1 MPLASSR
8 STPDVSSH
16 RRAVQEEEIV
26 TGSVHDQA
34 ARDDAHLRSLGIKP
48 ELRRTLG
55 FLSNF
60 AIAFSFISVST
71 GSFGNFGVGIGLG
84 GPASIFWS
92 WILVVAGQFLVA
104 LVFAELASH
113 FPVAGSIY
121 QWSKRLSNRVLG
133 WFTGWF
139 YFWAQVV
146 TVSAVAVIV
155 GYVIAG
161 FTGGGQEFLDSPSPI
176 GFVNMHTFIA
186 LSTLVITTLI
196 NAFGV
201 RLLSILNNIGVATE
215 ILGMLVFALVLLF
228 FANQQPVSVI
238 TDFAGTPDA
247 TNGNVLAAFALGL
260 YMSIFILYGFDTAGT
275 FGEETVDAS
284 RQAPRGVISSVL
296 ISGAVGVV
304 FLLAVLLAMPSVP
317 STIEEGLAGG
327 FPIATII
334 TGSLT
339 TEVVA
344 GITFGEIYL
353 LVILASVFVCT
364 LAIQG
369 AATRMMFSMS
379 RDGVMPGSRMW
390 GSVNQTFKTPANAAI
405 ATGVLAALPII
416 VTGPFGGFVLSICA
430 TGLIYLSYFLC
441 NIGVLAARRR
451 GWPHQRAWFSLGRWG
466 APVNV
471 LALVYGGLMILNLG
485 LWNDPNLFGDF
496 GGDGRAFWNP
506 FINSFLQWFGQ
517 PLEGLP
523 AWPLWETVV
532 GLLFVGGGLYYL
544 LVLRGRAPASIQAD
558 AATGETAIA

>member
-1 MPLASSR
+1 VAG
-8 STPDVSSH
+8 TVESH
-16 RRAVQEEEIV
+16 EV
-26 TGSVHDQA
+26 A
-34 ARDDAHLRSLGIKP
+34 ARDDAQLRALGIRP

-84 GPASIFWS
+84 GPAAIFWS
-92 WILVVAGQFLVA
+92 WVLVVTGQFLVA
-104 LVFAELASH
+104 LGFAELASH

-121 QWSKRLSNRVLG
+121 QWSKRLANRTLG

-176 GFVNMHTFIA
+176 GVANMHTFIA
-186 LSTLVITTLI
+186 FTTLLLTTAI

-215 ILGMLVFALVLLF
+215 ILGMVVFAIILLIL
-228 FANQQPVSVI
+228 ANNQPVSI
-238 TDFAGTPDA
+238 IFDTGGTEAA
-247 TNGNVLAAFALGL
+247 TGGNYLPAFALGL

-275 FGEETVDAS
+275 FGEETLDAG

-296 ISGAVGVV
+296 ISGVVGII
-304 FLLAVLLAMPSVP
+304 FFTAVLLAITDLGA
-317 STIEEGLAGG
+317 TIEEGLAGG

-334 TGSLT
+334 TAGLPQ
-339 TEVVA
+339 ELVA
-344 GITFGEIYL
+344 GITLGELYL
-353 LVILASVFVCT
+353 LVILVSVFVCT

-379 RDGVMPGSRMW
+379 RDRHLPLGGLW
-390 GSVNQTFKTPANAAI
+390 GRVNQTFKTPANAAI
-405 ATGVLAALPII
+405 AVGVLAALPIL
-416 VTGPFGGFVLSICA
+416 VTGPYGGFVLSIAA

-441 NIGVLAARRR
+441 NLGLAIARRR
-451 GWPHQRAWFSLGRWG
+451 GWPRERAWFNLGRWG
-466 APVNV
+466 MPINI
-471 LALVYGGLMILNLG
+471 LALVYGGVMILNIA
-485 LWNDPNLFGDF
+485 LWNDPGLFGEW
-496 GGDGRAFWNP
+496 GGEGRLFWNP

-517 PLEGLP
+517 PLEALP
-523 AWPLWETVV
+523 AWPLYETIV
-532 GLLFVGGGLYYL
+532 GTLLIAGALYY
-544 LVLRGRAPASIQAD
+544 VVAVRGRRHDVETAD
-558 AATGETAIA
+558 AITGEATIG

>member
-1 MPLASSR
+1 MSGPSS
-8 STPDVSSH
+8 TH
-16 RRAVQEEEIV
+16 AE
-26 TGSVHDQA
+26 QA

-84 GPASIFWS
+84 GPAFFWT
-92 WILVVAGQFLVA
+92 WPFVIGGQLLVA

-121 QWSKRLSNRVLG
+121 QWSKRLSNRTLG

-139 YFWAQVV
+139 YFWAQVL
-146 TVSAVAVIV
+146 TVSAVAVII

-176 GFVNMHTFIA
+176 GIVNMHTFIA
-186 LSTLVITTLI
+186 LGSLVITTLI

-201 RLLSILNNIGVATE
+201 RLLSLLNNIGVATE
-215 ILGMLVFALVLLF
+215 ILGMAVFALILLF
-228 FANQQPVSVI
+228 FANQQPVSVLF
-238 TDFAGTPDA
+238 DFAATAEA
-247 TNGNVLAAFALGL
+247 TNGNQLAAFALGL
-260 YMSIFILYGFDTAGT
+260 FMSIFIVYGFDTAGT

-284 RQAPRGVISSVL
+284 RQAPRGVLASIL

-304 FLLAVLLAMPSVP
+304 FLLGVILAIPSVP
-317 STIEEGLAGG
+317 DTIAEGLAGG

-334 TGSLT
+334 TTNLT
-339 TEVVA
+339 QELAA
-344 GITFGEIYL
+344 GITLGEVYL

-379 RDGVMPGSRMW
+379 RDRHLPL
-390 GSVNQTFKTPANAAI
+390 GSVWGKVNPTFRTPANAAI
-405 ATGVLAALPII
+405 GVGVLAAIPIL
-416 VTGPFGGFVLSICA
+416 VTGPFGGFVLSIAA

-441 NIGVLAARRR
+441 NLGVLQARRR
-451 GWPHQRAWFSLGRWG
+451 GWPHKPAWFNLGRWG
-466 APVNV
+466 MPVNIV
-471 LALVYGGLMILNLG
+471 ALIYGGVMILNIS
-485 LWNDPNLFGDF
+485 LWNAPDLFGDF
-496 GGDGRAFWNP
+496 GGEGRGFWNP
-506 FINSFLQWFGQ
+506 MINSFLQWFGQ
-517 PLEGLP
+517 PLAGLP
-523 AWPLWETVV
+523 AWPLFETIVGTLIVV
-532 GLLFVGGGLYYL
+532 GGIYYA
-544 LVLRGRAPASIQAD
+544 VSVSGRTHDVEAD
-558 AATGETAIA
+558 AATGESTIG